1 MADNDFY
8 SNSKVDGQYW
18 TAQDVENVEKG
29 FELLEDATASILEK
43 DVSGGIDVTLTSTA
57 KAVSEE
63 RYAIHVFT
71 GTLTGNI
78 NIIVS
83 TAEQVYRVFNN
94 TSGAY
99 TLTMKTSAGTGITIP
114 QGEKMAMYCD
124 GTNVVDRETAFSTLN
139 VGDSVQID
147 GVVDED
153 DMVSD
158 SPTKVATQQS
168 TKKYI
173 DDEVGAVDSDLTA
186 HLDDTEDAHDA
197 SAISSVAVG
206 NVTSQDVQSAIE
218 ELDTQDTDHAA
229 LTEAHGAT
237 GAVMGTTNTQTV
249 TNKTLDAL
257 SNLIGANHIHVK
269 VRNTTAG
276 ALGKGTVVKATGYNL
291 GQDCVEVAA
300 TAATSDVAFGVLNEE
315 LAVNTNGLAVNT
327 GVVESVDTSS
337 FSVGNKLYS
346 DGAGSFTTTKPSSG
360 LYQTCAFVLRSHAN
374 NGRLFVEF
382 TEQLDADGEIKLG
395 HITVSQA
402 VDLDA
407 IEASAD
413 VTDTANVT
421 ASGALMDSEVTNLAQ
436 VKAFDTTDY
445 ATSTQG
451 TTADNAL
458 PLAGGTMTGNIT
470 LGTNTIDGL
479 EINTTATNNLGLGT
493 GAVDS
498 ITTGDYN
505 VGVGDNA
512 LTANTTGYR
521 NTASGYQSL
530 YSNTTGN
537 NNTASGYQALKANT
551 TGLENVAVGQGS
563 LYSNTTASYNTA
575 VGRTALYNNT
585 TGGNNAAVGAYSLY
599 SNTTASYNSSM
610 GVQALFNNSTGNNNT
625 ANGYK
630 ALYSNTTGLNNTAN
644 GYEALYSNTTANN
657 NTASGYR
664 ALRFNTTGNGNVAN
678 GIQVLYNNTTG
689 ANNTAVG
696 YNSLQTNTTGANNTA
711 LGYGAGDNI
720 TTGSSN
726 IIIGA
731 GIDAPSGSAS
741 NQLNIGNTIYGNT
754 STGFVGIGTSSP
766 SAKLHVENAAAAAEL
781 WLQRTGYTAV
791 KLYGSTLGDGNGFKI
806 NVGGADRLNID
817 SSGNVGLGA
826 DPSAARF
833 NIESASE
840 CAHFDRTDADGT
852 LIRFRRSGFT
862 KGSITISGST
872 TAYNTSSDYRLKENI
887 VPMTGSIDRLKN
899 LNPSKF
905 NFIGTSN
912 VVDGFL
918 AHEAGEVVPEAIYG
932 TKDAMTAEVLYTAE
946 DELPE
951 GMNIGD
957 VKEASAPDY
966 QGIDQSKLVPLL
978 VSALQEAIARIEV
991 LENA

>member
-1 MADNDFY
+1 MAITTR
-8 SNSKVDGQYW
+8 SG
-18 TAQDVENVEKG
+18 KG
-29 FELLEDATASILEK
+29 SPLTHNEMDANLS
-43 DVSGGIDVTLTSTA
+43 
-57 KAVSEE
+57 
-63 RYAIHVFT
+63 AIT
-71 GTLTGNI
+71 
-78 NIIVS
+78 
-83 TAEQVYRVFNN
+83 E
-94 TSGAY
+94 
-99 TLTMKTSAGTGITIP
+99 KTSATGSVKGSSGT
-114 QGEKMAMYCD
+114 
-124 GTNVVDRETAFSTLN
+124 TAQRPASPVEGYTRFNTTLN
-139 VGDSVQID
+139 RHETYNGSTWITAVSSANTDTSD
-147 GVVDED
+147 MSFVVDED
-153 DMVSD
+153 AMTSD
-158 SPTKVATQQS
+158 SATKVPTQQS
-168 TKKYI
+168 VKAY
-173 DDEVGAVDSDLTA
+173 VDS
-186 HLDDTEDAHDA
+186 
-197 SAISSVAVG
+197 
-206 NVTSQDVQSAIE
+206 QVQS
-218 ELDTQDTDHAA
+218 
-229 LTEAHGAT
+229 
-237 GAVMGTTNTQTV
+237 
-249 TNKTLDAL
+249 KDAL
-257 SNLIGANHIHVK
+257 SELSGTLDDVADGTTYVK
-269 VRNTTAG
+269 STNDFTDA
-276 ALGKGTVVKATGYNL
+276 
-291 GQDCVEVAA
+291 EVTKLSGIETAA
-300 TAATSDVAFGVLNEE
+300 TADQTNAEIKTAYEANADTNEFSDAEQTKLAGIETAATADQSQAEIKTAYE
-315 LAVNTNGLAVNT
+315 ANTNTNAYTDTEKSKLA
-327 GVVESVDTSS
+327 GVES
-337 FSVGNKLYS
+337 G
-346 DGAGSFTTTKPSSG
+346 
-360 LYQTCAFVLRSHAN
+360 
-374 NGRLFVEF
+374 
-382 TEQLDADGEIKLG
+382 
-395 HITVSQA
+395 
-402 VDLDA
+402 
-407 IEASAD
+407 AD
-413 VTDTANVT
+413 VTDTTNVT
-421 ASGALMDSEVTNLAQ
+421 SAGALMDSEVTNLAQ

-731 GIDAPSGSAS
+731 GIDAPSASAS

>member
-43 DVSGGIDVTLTSTA
+43 DVSGGTDVTLTSTA

-451 TTADNAL
+451 TTAD
-458 PLAGGTMTGNIT
+458 
-470 LGTNTIDGL
+470 
-479 EINTTATNNLGLGT
+479 
-493 GAVDS
+493 
-498 ITTGDYN
+498 
-505 VGVGDNA
+505 
-512 LTANTTGYR
+512 
-521 NTASGYQSL
+521 
-530 YSNTTGN
+530 
-537 NNTASGYQALKANT
+537 
-551 TGLENVAVGQGS
+551 
-563 LYSNTTASYNTA
+563 
-575 VGRTALYNNT
+575 
-585 TGGNNAAVGAYSLY
+585 
-599 SNTTASYNSSM
+599 
-610 GVQALFNNSTGNNNT
+610 
-625 ANGYK
+625 
-630 ALYSNTTGLNNTAN
+630 
-644 GYEALYSNTTANN
+644 
-657 NTASGYR
+657 
-664 ALRFNTTGNGNVAN
+664 
-678 GIQVLYNNTTG
+678 
-689 ANNTAVG
+689 
-696 YNSLQTNTTGANNTA
+696 
-711 LGYGAGDNI
+711 
-720 TTGSSN
+720 
-726 IIIGA
+726 
-731 GIDAPSGSAS
+731 
-741 NQLNIGNTIYGNT
+741 
-754 STGFVGIGTSSP
+754 
-766 SAKLHVENAAAAAEL
+766 
-781 WLQRTGYTAV
+781 
-791 KLYGSTLGDGNGFKI
+791 
-806 NVGGADRLNID
+806 
-817 SSGNVGLGA
+817 
-826 DPSAARF
+826 
-833 NIESASE
+833 
-840 CAHFDRTDADGT
+840 
-852 LIRFRRSGFT
+852 
-862 KGSITISGST
+862 
-872 TAYNTSSDYRLKENI
+872 
-887 VPMTGSIDRLKN
+887 
-899 LNPSKF
+899 
-905 NFIGTSN
+905 
-912 VVDGFL
+912 
-918 AHEAGEVVPEAIYG
+918 
-932 TKDAMTAEVLYTAE
+932 
-946 DELPE
+946 
-951 GMNIGD
+951 
-957 VKEASAPDY
+957 
-966 QGIDQSKLVPLL
+966 
-978 VSALQEAIARIEV
+978 
-991 LENA
+991 

>member
-696 YNSLQTNTTGANNTA
+696 YNSLQTNTTGANNTS
-711 LGYGAGDNI
+711 LGYAAGDNI

-731 GIDAPSGSAS
+731 GIDAPSASAS

-754 STGFVGIGTSSP
+754 STGKVGVGTTSP
-766 SAKLHVENAAAAAEL
+766 TRTLHVNGNVQIDSQFALYDNVSNNIIEQSVDTLATNRSLTIGNA
-781 WLQRTGYTAV
+781 TYSDINI
-791 KLYGSTLGDGNGFKI
+791 KLK
-806 NVGGADRLNID
+806 
-817 SSGNVGLGA
+817 SSGNLRLNSGSGGIQFNGDTASANALDDYEEGTWTPSFAFGGASVGMAFAARGGNYTKVGNIVTATCRCVTSSKGTSVGTATLTGLPFTA
-826 DPSAARF
+826 VNNANYESAAGIQF
-833 NIESASE
+833 KNINFSAQGWLIT
-840 CAHFDRTDADGT
+840 AANTTTMKFTDSVAAGA
-852 LIRFRRSGFT
+852 L
-862 KGSITISGST
+862 
-872 TAYNTSSDYRLKENI
+872 SSMDD
-887 VPMTGSIDRLKN
+887 T
-899 LNPSKF
+899 
-905 NFIGTSN
+905 NFINSSN
-912 VVDGFL
+912 L
-918 AHEAGEVVPEAIYG
+918 Q
-932 TKDAMTAEVLYTAE
+932 MTVT
-946 DELPE
+946 
-951 GMNIGD
+951 
-957 VKEASAPDY
+957 Y
-966 QGIDQSKLVPLL
+966 QV
-978 VSALQEAIARIEV
+978 A
-991 LENA
+991 

>member
-43 DVSGGIDVTLTSTA
+43 DVSGGTDVTLTSTA

-458 PLAGGTMTGNIT
+458 PLAGGAMTGAITTNSTFDGRDVATDGAKLDAIEAAADVTDTTNVTAAGALMDSEVTNLAQVKAFDTTAYATAAQGTTADAALPKAGGTMTGTIAGFTSTGIDDNATSTKLTVADTGIDVAGGFTATDGSTIT
-470 LGTNTIDGL
+470 VTDNSDVLTLISTDSDLNSGPRLALTRNSGSPSDDDYIGLISFNGKNSADEDVRYGLIRTRVLDVTDGTEDSELTFWSRHGGSETIKLATTSTGIDVTGSVTCDGFTSTGIDDNATSTAITIDASERVNMSTGSSGATAHVAADELVVEGSGSAGISILTPNTSSCSIRFGDPEDGDAGKIIYDHTTNGMGFSTSGTERVSVTDNGLTFNGDTAAANALDDYEEGTWTPTVSSGITSITYGTNTGTYTKVGNLVTFECIL
-479 EINTTATNNLGLGT
+479 E
-493 GAVDS
+493 
-498 ITTGDYN
+498 
-505 VGVGDNA
+505 
-512 LTANTTGYR
+512 LTAGTLDAGD
-521 NTASGYQSL
+521 
-530 YSNTTGN
+530 
-537 NNTASGYQALKANT
+537 LKFGGMPFN
-551 TGLENVAVGQGS
+551 AVGTLS
-563 LYSNTTASYNTA
+563 A
-575 VGRTALYNNT
+575 
-585 TGGNNAAVGAYSLY
+585 
-599 SNTTASYNSSM
+599 
-610 GVQALFNNSTGNNNT
+610 ALF
-625 ANGYK
+625 
-630 ALYSNTTGLNNTAN
+630 GL
-644 GYEALYSNTTANN
+644 
-657 NTASGYR
+657 
-664 ALRFNTTGNGNVAN
+664 
-678 GIQVLYNNTTG
+678 
-689 ANNTAVG
+689 
-696 YNSLQTNTTGANNTA
+696 
-711 LGYGAGDNI
+711 
-720 TTGSSN
+720 
-726 IIIGA
+726 
-731 GIDAPSGSAS
+731 SA
-741 NQLNIGNTIYGNT
+741 
-754 STGFVGIGTSSP
+754 
-766 SAKLHVENAAAAAEL
+766 
-781 WLQRTGYTAV
+781 
-791 KLYGSTLGDGNGFKI
+791 
-806 NVGGADRLNID
+806 
-817 SSGNVGLGA
+817 NVGLA
-826 DPSAARF
+826 NSCLPVMRILSID
-833 NIESASE
+833 
-840 CAHFDRTDADGT
+840 
-852 LIRFRRSGFT
+852 IRCYV
-862 KGSITISGST
+862 SGSGT
-872 TAYNTSSDYRLKENI
+872 TYKGTDLTSGLINLRLA
-887 VPMTGSIDRLKN
+887 GS
-899 LNPSKF
+899 
-905 NFIGTSN
+905 
-912 VVDGFL
+912 
-918 AHEAGEVVPEAIYG
+918 
-932 TKDAMTAEVLYTAE
+932 YT
-946 DELPE
+946 
-951 GMNIGD
+951 
-957 VKEASAPDY
+957 V
-966 QGIDQSKLVPLL
+966 
-978 VSALQEAIARIEV
+978 
-991 LENA
+991 

>member
-43 DVSGGIDVTLTSTA
+43 DVSGGTDVTLTSTA

-458 PLAGGTMTGNIT
+458 PLAGGAMTGAITTNSTFDGRDVATDGAKLDAIEAAADVTDTTNVTAAGALMDSEVTNLAAVKAFATSDYATAAQGTTADAALPKAGGTMTG
-470 LGTNTIDGL
+470 D
-479 EINTTATNNLGLGT
+479 
-493 GAVDS
+493 V
-498 ITTGDYN
+498 
-505 VGVGDNA
+505 
-512 LTANTTGYR
+512 
-521 NTASGYQSL
+521 SL
-530 YSNTTGN
+530 
-537 NNTASGYQALKANT
+537 
-551 TGLENVAVGQGS
+551 
-563 LYSNTTASYNTA
+563 
-575 VGRTALYNNT
+575 
-585 TGGNNAAVGAYSLY
+585 
-599 SNTTASYNSSM
+599 
-610 GVQALFNNSTGNNNT
+610 
-625 ANGYK
+625 
-630 ALYSNTTGLNNTAN
+630 
-644 GYEALYSNTTANN
+644 
-657 NTASGYR
+657 
-664 ALRFNTTGNGNVAN
+664 
-678 GIQVLYNNTTG
+678 
-689 ANNTAVG
+689 
-696 YNSLQTNTTGANNTA
+696 
-711 LGYGAGDNI
+711 
-720 TTGSSN
+720 
-726 IIIGA
+726 
-731 GIDAPSGSAS
+731 
-741 NQLNIGNTIYGNT
+741 
-754 STGFVGIGTSSP
+754 
-766 SAKLHVENAAAAAEL
+766 
-781 WLQRTGYTAV
+781 
-791 KLYGSTLGDGNGFKI
+791 
-806 NVGGADRLNID
+806 
-817 SSGNVGLGA
+817 
-826 DPSAARF
+826 
-833 NIESASE
+833 
-840 CAHFDRTDADGT
+840 
-852 LIRFRRSGFT
+852 
-862 KGSITISGST
+862 
-872 TAYNTSSDYRLKENI
+872 
-887 VPMTGSIDRLKN
+887 
-899 LNPSKF
+899 
-905 NFIGTSN
+905 
-912 VVDGFL
+912 
-918 AHEAGEVVPEAIYG
+918 
-932 TKDAMTAEVLYTAE
+932 
-946 DELPE
+946 
-951 GMNIGD
+951 
-957 VKEASAPDY
+957 
-966 QGIDQSKLVPLL
+966 
-978 VSALQEAIARIEV
+978 
-991 LENA
+991 